1 MATSWDPR
9 ILTLLDDSREW
20 LVLEGDFELESSM
33 GTDLEVLGEG
43 CTSMGVILVVEWKN
57 EKNSSGEGLNEEEGD
72 ASRLK
77 STQIDP
83 NAPEMNVYNISNI
96 ARKDEGERTRG
107 KAGRPPLGRPAPPCQ
122 VWL

>member
-33 GTDLEVLGEG
+33 GADLEVLGEG

-57 EKNSSGEGLNEEEGD
+57 EKNSGGKGLNE
-72 ASRLK
+72 
-77 STQIDP
+77 
-83 NAPEMNVYNISNI
+83 
-96 ARKDEGERTRG
+96 GEVG
-107 KAGRPPLGRPAPPCQ
+107 CLSA
-122 VWL
+122 